1 MAAHISR
8 QDINVLIYSGCAPYF
23 LFPVDAMNLPP
34 GQGEWGCCS
43 LGHKVNGI
51 TIPCDKHRLHA
62 VLRRMIQDNMRY
74 LRSVGENERAIFY
87 AATEHQLL
95 DGLGPCDVI
104 TENGK
109 LSEAGLDVSAV
120 KRLEQRV
127 EWDSRDANSAITTG
141 WSLLLAAALA
151 DDLAAVRQLIDLG
164 SADLINLA
172 LRDRWP
178 DLCCFPAGLTPL
190 MAAMAFSQFEI
201 VRRLLSAQADP
212 NAFDRDGR
220 GLDAFTMACVFGRAE
235 NVKQWLHVFPG
246 WDLERKDG
254 TVGGSALH
262 AAAGFP
268 PRSAPTISVLLAAGA
283 DANSA
288 TDAGPDALMLI
299 AAKDDLD
306 TEAVQLLLSA
316 GIDVN
321 RQSHPLTIKWTL
333 LLTMARAAWHFG
345 RRSPLVDTLAR
356 SEGATALHRAWSAKH
371 VRMAEMLERAGAD
384 VTLCNYLGQKPKD
397 AIA

>member
-1 MAAHISR
+1 VAW
-8 QDINVLIYSGCAPYF
+8 
-23 LFPVDAMNLPP
+23 DA
-34 GQGEWGCCS
+34 
-43 LGHKVNGI
+43 
-51 TIPCDKHRLHA
+51 
-62 VLRRMIQDNMRY
+62 
-74 LRSVGENERAIFY
+74 
-87 AATEHQLL
+87 
-95 DGLGPCDVI
+95 
-104 TENGK
+104 
-109 LSEAGLDVSAV
+109 
-120 KRLEQRV
+120 
-127 EWDSRDANSAITTG
+127 RDATSAITTG

-151 DDLAAVRQLIDLG
+151 DDLAAVRQLIGLG
-164 SADLINLA
+164 STNLINLA

-201 VRRLLSAQADP
+201 VTSLLSAQADP
-212 NAFDRDGR
+212 NAIDGDGR

-254 TVGGSALH
+254 TIGGSALH

-288 TDAGPDALMLI
+288 TDAGPDALMLL
-299 AAKDDLD
+299 AAKDDSD
-306 TEAVQLLLSA
+306 TEAVQLLLDA

-321 RQSHPLTIKWTL
+321 RQSHPLTLKWTF
-333 LLTMARAAWHFG
+333 LLTMTRAAWHFG
-345 RRSPLVDTLAR
+345 RRSPLVDVLAR
-356 SEGATALHRAWSAKH
+356 SEGATALHRAWTAKH
-371 VRMAEMLERAGAD
+371 VRIAEMLEKAGAD
-384 VTLCNYLGQKPKD
+384 DTLCNHLGQRPKD